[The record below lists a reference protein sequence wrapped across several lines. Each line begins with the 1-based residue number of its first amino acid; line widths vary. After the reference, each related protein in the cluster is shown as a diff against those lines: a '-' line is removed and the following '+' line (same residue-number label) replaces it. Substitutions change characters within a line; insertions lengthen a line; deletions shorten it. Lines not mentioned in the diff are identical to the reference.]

1 MSEIIDKSSKLIFG
15 ATVVVS
21 LGTTLLAVVWLL
33 YFLFRVSESSK
44 KVHYLKKQTDE
55 RCRDDLTNAR
65 VDYIKNIFI
74 ALICLSEVVG
84 GVDIIVDAVL
94 YGIIYAPSMP
104 ITGCTESSH
113 SIIETTF
120 HFKFYRVC
128 LLVGLSSFLVHTS
141 LIHILTSYMVN
152 AYAEKRV
159 VKLGRRAKLLLLL
172 LFTQLALM
180 WLSVFYWR
188 LFVLTICI
196 VLISVFPIHLVLF
209 YKYSHKLYLA
219 LKRRTLDAWYEDAE
233 LHKRLEG
240 MRKDYY
246 RSSIVYALSVLLFG
260 ISWGGLIS
268 VSFFQG
274 FYNHPC
280 ILNYLFF
287 TNRNRTWLHGIFDK
301 SKYNINVSVDFVISL
316 VCLFAFSCLLALHLY
331 ILGQAVYRQIKRR
344 RAYNRYTGIRRTE
357 LYRPLIGNN

>member
-1 MSEIIDKSSKLIFG
+1 MSDICLKLIS
-15 ATVVVS
+15 AVTVAVWI
-21 LGTTLLAVVWLL
+21 GITLLAAVWLL
-33 YFLFRVSESSK
+33 YFLFRVWESSK

-84 GVDIIVDAVL
+84 GVVAIVYAVL
-94 YGIIYAPSMP
+94 KNTIYTSPMP

-113 SIIETTF
+113 SVIETIIN
-120 HFKFYRVC
+120 FKFSRVC
-128 LLVGLSSFLVHTS
+128 LLVILSSFLVYTS
-141 LIHILTSYMVN
+141 LVHTLTSYMVN

-159 VKLGRRAKLLLLL
+159 VKLGRREKLLLLL
-172 LFTQLALM
+172 LFTQIAVV
-180 WLSVFYWR
+180 WLSAFYWR
-188 LFVLTICI
+188 LFVLTIFI
-196 VLISVFPIHLVLF
+196 VLISIFPIHLVLF
-209 YKYSHKLYLA
+209 YKYSHKLYMT

-240 MRKDYY
+240 MRKEYY
-246 RSSIVYALSVLLFG
+246 GSSIAYALSVLFIG
-260 ISWGGLIS
+260 ISFGGLIS
-268 VSFFQG
+268 LSFFQV

-280 ILNYLFF
+280 ILDYIFS
-287 TNRNRTWLHGIFDK
+287 TNRTWLSGIFNQYKD
-301 SKYNINVSVDFVISL
+301 NINVSVNYVNHL
-316 VCLFAFSCLLALHLY
+316 VYLFAFSCLLALHLY

>member
-1 MSEIIDKSSKLIFG
+1 MRESVYISSKLIS
-15 ATVVVS
+15 VVISAVWI
-21 LGTTLLAVVWLL
+21 GITLLAAVWLL
-33 YFLFRVSESSK
+33 YFVFRVWESSK

-65 VDYIKNIFI
+65 VDYIKNVFI

-84 GVDIIVDAVL
+84 GVVVPVSLVL
-94 YGIIYAPSMP
+94 YSTIFAPSMP

-113 SIIETTF
+113 SVIETIF
-120 HFKFYRVC
+120 HFKFSRVC
-128 LLVGLSSFLVHTS
+128 LLVILSSFLVHMS
-141 LIHILTSYMVN
+141 LVHILTSYMVN

-159 VKLGRRAKLLLLL
+159 VKLGRREKLLLLL
-172 LFTQLALM
+172 LFTQIAVV

-188 LFVLTICI
+188 LFVLTTCI
-196 VLISVFPIHLVLF
+196 VLISIFPIHLVLF

-246 RSSIVYALSVLLFG
+246 RSSIAYALSVLFVG
-260 ISWGGLIS
+260 IFIGGCAS
-268 VSFFQG
+268 VSFFEES
-274 FYNHPC
+274 YNHPC
-280 ILNYLFF
+280 ILNHLFF
-287 TNRNRTWLHGIFDK
+287 TNGTWLHGIFDQSTK
-301 SKYNINVSVDFVISL
+301 RSIDVSISYVINL
-316 VCLFAFSCLLALHLY
+316 VCVFAFSFVLALHLY